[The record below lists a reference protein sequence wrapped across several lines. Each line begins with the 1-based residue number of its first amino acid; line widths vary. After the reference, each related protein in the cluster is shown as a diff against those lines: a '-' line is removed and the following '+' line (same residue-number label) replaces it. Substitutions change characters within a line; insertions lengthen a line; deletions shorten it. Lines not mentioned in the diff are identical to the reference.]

1 MDDNRTLL
9 ALDDVTVSDTGEF
22 AGYGN
27 VVNVVDDGGDK
38 VLSGAFNDALPRF
51 LKEGF
56 VSWGHDWNDP
66 VAMPVEAYEDQKGLF
81 LRAQFH
87 GTPRGQEARQI
98 VQERAK
104 VGLAMGLSIGYEVG
118 KATPTSYGRD
128 IASFNRIFE
137 VALAMVP
144 MNGLS
149 NVTAIKGSLGSGLP
163 FAERLELVLAE
174 AKAVA
179 DHSRERADLRLKE
192 GRVLSGANRERLGSL
207 KESLA
212 AVLTDIDEL
221 LRATDPARDES
232 AAKAALARAYVT
244 LAGV

>member
-1 MDDNRTLL
+1 MTERKTLEL
-9 ALDDVTVSDTGEF
+9 ADVK
-22 AGYGN
+22 
-27 VVNVVDDGGDK
+27 VDDSGSFSGYANVFNNIDSGGDR
-38 VLSGAFNDALPRF
+38 VLPGSFNDAIPQF
-51 LKEGF
+51 LKDGF
-56 VSWGHDWNDP
+56 ISWNHNWGMP
-66 VAMPVEAYEDQKGLF
+66 VAMPTEAYEDQKGLF
-81 LRAQFH
+81 VAAKFHTTPEAQS
-87 GTPRGQEARQI
+87 ARTI
-98 VQERAK
+98 TAERIAAGK
-104 VGLAMGLSIGYEVG
+104 SMGLSIGYEADKV
-118 KATPTSYGRD
+118 KAQPYGRD
-128 IASFNRIFE
+128 LEHFSRIYE
-137 VALAMVP
+137 TGLVMVP

-149 NVTAIKGSLGSGLP
+149 SVTAIKGSLGSGLP

-244 LAGV
+244 LASV